1 MDDSLRSDLPGL
13 AGYERWAPLT
23 AAVQRQV
30 TGLALLPY
38 QPTVRHQLLQLLLER
53 RKGHDSVTPF
63 DYLPAAVGFDALLVP
78 GQLLIT
84 RESYERAQPYLQA
97 LNLVG
102 EDVNCS
108 HLQRYVKRLT
118 RPGGISAQELAD
130 TASNLR
136 LQGFSASLT
145 NITPTAGVHKHP
157 PSSPLTVPGGGLTR
171 ADVRY
176 VVERRSSAMRL
187 GQEAPGTPA
196 KVAIIDTG
204 ITDQRRTDGWLQ
216 SIDRNENNID
226 HLHQFPLGNT
236 PEDRAQRD
244 QYLDFDAGHGTFGA
258 GIVQQIAPDA
268 HITVYRAVDSD
279 GIGSEVDV
287 ACAMIQAVRDG
298 NQIINLSLGC
308 QTQDDFPPIAIQ
320 AALDVIGNWERRE
333 KREDQRAVIVAAAGN
348 FGDTRPSW
356 PAAFRD
362 VVAVAALAPDLQ
374 PTPWSSRGFWI
385 TCSTVGQGILST
397 FVVGTEAPEIGSAAY
412 TFDRPNPWAVWSGT
426 SFAAPQITGV
436 LAWQVQF
443 RGASPRQALDTL
455 LAEGRPIPGFGQAM
469 HILPGH

>member
-1 MDDSLRSDLPGL
+1 
-13 AGYERWAPLT
+13 LT

-38 QPTVRHQLLQLLLER
+38 QPAVRHQLLELLLDR
-53 RKGHDSVTPF
+53 RKGHDNATQF
-63 DYLPAAVGFDALLVP
+63 AYLPAAVGFDALLVRD
-78 GQLLIT
+78 QLLIT
-84 RESYERAQPYLQA
+84 RESYERARTYLHA

-108 HLQRYVKRLT
+108 HLRRFVKRLT
-118 RPGGISAQELAD
+118 RPGGISAQELAN

-136 LQGFSASLT
+136 MQGFSASLT

-157 PSSPLTVPGGGLTR
+157 PSSPVTNPGGRLTR
-171 ADVRY
+171 TDVRY
-176 VVERRSSAMRL
+176 VAERRSRAMRQDL
-187 GQEAPGTPA
+187 KTRGTPA

-204 ITDQRRTDGWLQ
+204 ITDQRRTDGWLT
-216 SIDRNENNID
+216 SIDRNESNID

-236 PEDRAQRD
+236 PEDRAQRE

-258 GIVQQIAPDA
+258 GIVQQIAPHA
-268 HITVYRAVDSD
+268 EIKVYRAVDSD

-287 ACAMIQAVRDG
+287 ACAMIQAVQDG

-320 AALDVIGNWERRE
+320 AALDIIRDWERKE
-333 KREDQRAVIVAAAGN
+333 KEEDQRAVIVAAAGN

-362 VVAVAALAPDLQ
+362 VVAVAALAPDMQ
-374 PTPWSSRGFWI
+374 QTPWSSHGFWI

-412 TFDRPNPWAVWSGT
+412 TFNRPNPWAVWSGT
-426 SFAAPQITGV
+426 SFAAPQITGA

-443 RGASPRQALDTL
+443 RAASPRQALDTV
-455 LAEGRPIPGFGQAM
+455 LAEGRPIPDFGQAV